1 MSDQESNN
9 KRIVPFM
16 APIYDGLADYAYT
29 ILRIGG
35 GLIFVPFGYA
45 KLFGGRFEGA
55 VKFFTKIGLE
65 PASALVT
72 YVGMVEFFGGL
83 AVAVG
88 LLTRPIAGLMT
99 INMLVVVFYVYWE
112 MAWGRIAFPL
122 LWAVVMLVI
131 FIRGGQR
138 YSVDSRL
145 GWEF

>member
-1 MSDQESNN
+1 MSDQELNN

-16 APIYDGLADYAYT
+16 ASIYDWLEDYAYT
-29 ILRIGG
+29 ILRVGG

-45 KLFGGRFEGA
+45 KLFGGGFEGA

-65 PASALVT
+65 PAAALVT
-72 YVGMVEFFGGL
+72 YVGIVEIFGGL

-99 INMLVVVFYVYWE
+99 INMLVVTFYVYGG

-122 LWAVVMLVI
+122 LWALVMFVI

-138 YSVDSRL
+138 HSVDSRL
-145 GWEF
+145 GWEL